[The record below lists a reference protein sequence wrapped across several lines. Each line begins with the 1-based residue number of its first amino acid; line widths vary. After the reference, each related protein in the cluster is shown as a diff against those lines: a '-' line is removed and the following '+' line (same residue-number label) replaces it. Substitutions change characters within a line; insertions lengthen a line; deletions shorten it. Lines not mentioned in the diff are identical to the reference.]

1 MALTFCSLKEPN
13 PEEYEGVIAAI
24 KRDLGDEQLQKII
37 MFERGLGLESTGVVV
52 SLHEDYSS
60 YVEFIDKLKEHPFLE
75 MSKPGSFLISLEDKV
90 RYRPLTLSALAN
102 YVLQMK
108 EKKE

>member
-1 MALTFCSLKEPN
+1 MGEPDFFISFNMTRSGSPNIKHNYLISLR
-13 PEEYEGVIAAI
+13 A
-24 KRDLGDEQLQKII
+24 
-37 MFERGLGLESTGVVV
+37 STGVIV

-60 YVEFIDKLKEHPFLE
+60 YVEFIDNLKEHPFLE
-75 MSKPGSFLISLEDKV
+75 MLRPGSFLISLDDEI

-102 YVLQMK
+102 HVLQMK